1 MLQYCIQE
9 LINHKYA
16 GKGNDM
22 EASTNLLW
30 LYGYRNKLAISNE
43 EIQDRVK
50 EYEELNYK
58 LQDDLKDAYHQL
70 QVRGSEL
77 SSNKVELLKHRQEID
92 VSLQQQMR

>member
-1 MLQYCIQE
+1 M
-9 LINHKYA
+9 
-16 GKGNDM
+16 
-22 EASTNLLW
+22 
-30 LYGYRNKLAISNE
+30 
-43 EIQDRVK
+43 K

-92 VSLQQQMR
+92 VSLQNKCICVYNNTSSVLLL